1 MPSPKYLQKF
11 ISDKIDTPGECH
23 TYLKQQEKQYQTRC
37 EENKQGEI
45 WVMNEWKTKKA
56 SYVLQFL
63 WHDICSVFDV
73 IGPYYTCFSS
83 LKHKFIVVCVLD
95 ALTKLR
101 IYGFK
106 TVCDGTSSNLRYS
119 TYANQQI
126 NHTFSPKVYN
136 PPTDQDISL

>member
-1 MPSPKYLQKF
+1 
-11 ISDKIDTPGECH
+11 
-23 TYLKQQEKQYQTRC
+23 
-37 EENKQGEI
+37 
-45 WVMNEWKTKKA
+45 MNEWKTKKA
-56 SYVLQFL
+56 SYVSQFL
-63 WHDICSVFDV
+63 WRDICSVFDV

-83 LKHKFIVVCVLD
+83 LEHKFIVVCVLD
-95 ALTKLR
+95 ALTKLH

-106 TVCDGTSSNLRYS
+106 TVCDGTSFNLTAIKSFIGHKGTLRYS